1 MICFHILGKLA
12 CKIYVQLKRQ
22 AAAINIQKNSR
33 RHHARKAYKKLQVS
47 VLMVQ
52 TVLRAMD
59 ARKRFRFR
67 KQTEAAIMI
76 QVEILCAV

>member
-1 MICFHILGKLA
+1 MQI
-12 CKIYVQLKRQ
+12 KRQ
-22 AAAINIQKNSR
+22 AAAIKIQKNSR
-33 RHHARKAYKKLQVS
+33 RHNARKAYRKLQVS

-67 KQTEAAIMI
+67 KQTEAAIVI
-76 QVEILCAV
+76 QVEFLYAV